1 MMKGIQMATL
11 RYYLLCNAML
21 AGNIIAN
28 IIGRVAAKVLG
39 TSMAGEFLNGLAH
52 SIDII
57 SLSFLLLV
65 TVLVYLYELPIRNAL
80 KAIKR
85 QIPLLPADLQKA
97 RRRLLNEPYFVIAV
111 DLLTWF
117 MGTLFLG
124 ALGIQVAELST
135 IRPLVVG
142 SLVTGLITA
151 TLALFWFDHII
162 QRRMA
167 PILFPEGK
175 LHATQ
180 GTLRIRIGT
189 RLAALM
195 FACSFV
201 PLGSIHLT
209 VHDPER
215 AFKVDHRPPQAVLE
229 KVQEVLLAETI
240 VFALLAVGLTYLVA
254 VDFTRSLKKITV
266 VLNDVKKGV
275 FSRKVEVNTNDE
287 LGYTGDVINEMT
299 EGLLE
304 RDFIKETFGKYL
316 AKEVRDEVLA
326 GRVSFDG
333 EMKYVTILF
342 SDLRDFTPLTESND
356 PKLVVKIMNR
366 YFKEMSEAI
375 QDQGGLVLQFIG
387 DEIYAVFGAPVPQPE
402 HPERAFRAGL
412 DMNRRLDILSRE
424 FEERGW
430 PILRHGIGIHTGE
443 ALAANIGSPDR
454 LSYLLIGDTVNVA
467 SRLQSLTKE
476 FGVRMIISTATHAH
490 LHETELKSTTLKKLP
505 PVHVK
510 GRNTA
515 VEAFVVA

>member
-1 MMKGIQMATL
+1 MATL

-28 IIGRVAAKVLG
+28 IIGRMAAKVLV
-39 TSMAGEFLNGLAH
+39 TSMAGEFLKGLDH
-52 SIDII
+52 SIGII
-57 SLSFLLLV
+57 SLLFLLLV

-80 KAIKR
+80 KNIQR
-85 QIPLLPADLQKA
+85 QKPLSPADLQKA

-111 DLLTWF
+111 DLLIWF
-117 MGTLFLG
+117 MGTLLLG
-124 ALGIQVAELST
+124 ALGIQVAELCT
-135 IRPLVVG
+135 IGPLVVE
-142 SLVTGLITA
+142 SLLTGLITA
-151 TLALFWFDHII
+151 VLAFFWLEHII

-180 GTLRIRIGT
+180 GTLPIRIVT

-195 FACSFV
+195 FACSIV
-201 PLGSIHLT
+201 PLTAIHFT
-209 VHDPER
+209 IHGPER
-215 AFKVDHRPPQAVLE
+215 IREMCDSPPQALLE
-229 KVQEVLLAETI
+229 KVQEVVFAETI
-240 VFALLAVGLTYLVA
+240 VFALFAVGLTFLVA
-254 VDFTRSLKKITV
+254 VNFTRSLRDIVV
-266 VLNDVKKGV
+266 VLNEVKNGV
-275 FSRKVEVNTNDE
+275 FSRKVRVTSNDE
-287 LGYTGDVINEMT
+287 LGFTGDVINEMT
-299 EGLLE
+299 EGLIE
-304 RDFIKETFGKYL
+304 RDFVKETFGKYVTR
-316 AKEVRDEVLA
+316 EVRDEILG
-326 GRVSFDG
+326 GRISFDG
-333 EMKYVTILF
+333 ERKDVTILF

-356 PKLVVKIMNR
+356 PKLVVKIMNS

-387 DEIYAVFGAPVPQPE
+387 DEIYVVFGAPVPQPE

-412 DMNRRLDILSRE
+412 EMNRRLDILNRQ

-430 PILRHGIGIHTGE
+430 PILRHGIGIHSGE

-476 FGVRMIISTATHAH
+476 FGARMIISTATHAH
-490 LHETELKSTTLKKLP
+490 LHESELSATTLKKLP

-510 GRNTA
+510 GKNTA